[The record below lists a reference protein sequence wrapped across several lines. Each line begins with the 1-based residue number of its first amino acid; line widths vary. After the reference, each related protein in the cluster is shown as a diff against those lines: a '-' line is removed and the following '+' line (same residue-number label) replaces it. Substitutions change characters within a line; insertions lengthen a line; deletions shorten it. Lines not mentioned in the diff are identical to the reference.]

1 FIDAK
6 ITSRV
11 QGYLFTQNYR
21 EGSFVKKGD
30 LLFTV
35 DPRPFQAAAAQAKA
49 QLAQAQAQ
57 QKQSQITADRYRP
70 LVKDGVVSQQE
81 YDNANQTN

>member
-1 FIDAK
+1 
-6 ITSRV
+6 
-11 QGYLFTQNYR
+11 
-21 EGSFVKKGD
+21 VKKGD

-49 QLAQAQAQ
+49 QVAQAQAQ
-57 QKQSQITADRYRP
+57 PKQSQITADRYRP

-81 YDNANQTN
+81 YDNANQTNLANIAAVEAAKANLVNAEL